1 MGVVTEQGEDFRAPI
16 IISNAHVQ
24 TTMLKMVGKD
34 HLESSMLTKVKNIHV
49 GNGFGMVIRCAVE
62 ELPQYTA
69 APDDPYIHNGIQ
81 LMAPSVQY
89 MNNAIGD
96 YMQKRPLKNR
106 PCLQ

>member
-62 ELPQYTA
+62 ELPQYT
-69 APDDPYIHNGIQ
+69 Y
-81 LMAPSVQY
+81 S
-89 MNNAIGD
+89 
-96 YMQKRPLKNR
+96 R
-106 PCLQ
+106 